1 MLCGRINRFYIRFFL
16 DIQYEKASKGYTL
29 IELLVVLGL
38 MVIAFSYVIV
48 TTINNDGMSLKSSQR
63 ILSSVAQG
71 AKGQAIMKQ
80 SPARLIIYADESNDR
95 DENKYLRYFG
105 IITQDPKNPSK
116 WIAGTEGTYLPKGIY
131 FMPKLTEIIN
141 GQDKR
146 IGKMYLE
153 YPRIESKVSDPR
165 YGEEYYYYEFNAN
178 GTMAANFVNAWL
190 IFGAG
195 TLDNKGNRQFDIS
208 FDNPVQ
214 EELRSG
220 LIFRKVG
227 STTLVTDSEQI
238 NRLIEG
244 DERK

>member
-1 MLCGRINRFYIRFFL
+1 MKKRH
-16 DIQYEKASKGYTL
+16 KGFTL

-38 MVIAFSYVIV
+38 MVIAFSFVIV
-48 TTINNDGMSLKSSQR
+48 NTINSEGMSLKSSQR
-63 ILSSVAQG
+63 ILSAVAQG

-80 SPARLIIYADESNDR
+80 SPARLIIYADQGKNSDQ
-95 DENKYLRYFG
+95 NKYLRFFG
-105 IITQDPKNPSK
+105 IVTQDPENPMK

-131 FMPKLTEIIN
+131 FMPKLSEIAT
-141 GQDKR
+141 GRSKR
-146 IGKMYLE
+146 IGKMHLE
-153 YPRIESKVSDPR
+153 YPRIQSKLNDPR

-178 GTMAANFVNAWL
+178 GTIAANFVNAWL

-195 TLDNKGNRQFDIS
+195 TLDIRGNGQFDIS
-208 FDNPVQ
+208 FDNPA
-214 EELRSG
+214 LDRLTSA

-244 DERK
+244 EDRK